1 MFENEIHFDD
11 QSMAE
16 MARDRHKVGLNLKEV
31 VTKIDPSWCYG
42 PEIEGWSTR
51 PDETHI
57 VYSFEEWYQFSDGS
71 LIDPFGD
78 VVIEEEDLSDMAH
91 ELSKEQYMG

>member
-1 MFENEIHFDD
+1 MFENEIHPDD
-11 QSMAE
+11 QTMAE
-16 MARDRHKVGLNLKEV
+16 VARDHVSAGLNLKKAVAE
-31 VTKIDPSWCYG
+31 IDPSWCYG
-42 PEIEGWSTR
+42 PEIEGWDTR
-51 PDETHI
+51 PDETYI

-91 ELSKEQYMG
+91 ELSAEPYMG